1 MTSALVLGGGGIAGI
16 AWEAGI
22 IDGLRQ
28 AGTDLGAADLI
39 VGTSA
44 GSVVGTALRQDA
56 DLELFITTRAGFS
69 GARNSPDMDAAMRAF
84 ALLADASLDPGEA
97 RRRVGRLALD
107 TPTGPEGPWVEAI
120 AAGLPGRQWPSG
132 RLLITAVNTLTGE
145 FAAWDRDSGVP
156 LERAIAAS
164 CAVPCIA
171 PPVTVNGA
179 RYMDGGVTSST
190 NADLARGA
198 SSVVVLDPIA
208 GLRPGRRLQAE
219 LAATGAGE
227 TMVIEPDEAALT
239 SFGTDLLSPAI
250 WLPAFAAGRE
260 QGERLRKLPGIPTP
274 APPGCGTVEQQ
285 ALPAGATGGRSPGIT
300 RDRLAC

>member
-1 MTSALVLGGGGIAGI
+1 MGRSSAPGGVVVISLSPDRHKVAFMTSALVLGGGGVAGI

-22 IDGLRQ
+22 IDGLRR

-56 DLELFITTRAGFS
+56 DLELFITTRAGRS
-69 GARNSPDMDAAMRAF
+69 GSRQVDMDAVARGF
-84 ALLADASLDPGEA
+84 AVLADTSLDPQEA

-107 TPTGPEGPWVEAI
+107 APTGPEEPWVEGI
-120 AAGLPGRQWPSG
+120 SAGLPGREWPPG
-132 RLLITAVNTLTGE
+132 RLLITAVNTLTAE
-145 FAAWDRDSGVP
+145 FTAWDRDSGVP
-156 LERAIAAS
+156 LDRAIAAS

-208 GLRPGRRLQAE
+208 GLRPREQLQAE
-219 LAATGAGE
+219 LAATGAGD
-227 TMVIEPDEAALT
+227 TMVIEPDEDAAA
-239 SFGTDLLSPAI
+239 SFGADLMSPSI

-260 QGERLRKLPGIPTP
+260 QGKKVRYHSTQNNMFGP
-274 APPGCGTVEQQ
+274 A
-285 ALPAGATGGRSPGIT
+285 
-300 RDRLAC
+300 

>member
-1 MTSALVLGGGGIAGI
+1 MTSALILGGGGVAGI

-22 IDGLRQ
+22 IDGLRG

-56 DLELFITTRAGFS
+56 DLESFITMRAGLP
-69 GARNSPDMDAAMRAF
+69 GPRNAPDMDAVMRGF
-84 ALLADASLDPGEA
+84 AVLADASLDPDEA

-107 TPTGPEGPWVEAI
+107 TPTGPEEAWVAGI
-120 AAGLPGRQWPSG
+120 SSGLPGRGWPAG

-156 LERAIAAS
+156 LDRAIASS
-164 CAVPCIA
+164 CAVPCMA

-179 RYMDGGVTSST
+179 RYMDGGVKSST

-198 SSVVVLDPIA
+198 SSVVVLDPLA
-208 GLRPGRRLQAE
+208 GIQPRERLQAE
-219 LAATGAGE
+219 LAATGAGDI
-227 TMVIEPDEAALT
+227 TVIEPDEAAAAV
-239 SFGTDLLSPAI
+239 FGTDLLSSSL
-250 WLPAFAAGRE
+250 WLPAFAAGRD
-260 QGERLRKLPGIPTP
+260 QGRKLRT
-274 APPGCGTVEQQ
+274 
-285 ALPAGATGGRSPGIT
+285 
-300 RDRLAC
+300 